1 MRTGRLDRRS
11 EAGFTL
17 IELLVALTL
26 LGLISVVLFGG
37 LRFGTRAWEA
47 GNLRA
52 EQLAQ
57 VQAIQALL
65 RRRIAQALPPEAGG
79 AAEGAAGGAAGGA
92 TGGATGEGPR
102 RAVFS
107 GQPDALQFLAA
118 VPSRAGVGGIYAFEL
133 AVIED
138 GAGDGAGGGAG
149 VRLEFTWRLY
159 RADDDEA
166 ERGGT
171 PEAGLGGRRVLIDGL
186 ASARFSYFGAPA
198 PGTSPGRA
206 ADWRDRWE
214 AEAGL
219 PGLISIEAEFPEG
232 DGRAWPI
239 LRVAPKLGVAG
250 PG

>member
-1 MRTGRLDRRS
+1 
-11 EAGFTL
+11 
-17 IELLVALTL
+17 
-26 LGLISVVLFGG
+26 

-65 RRRIAQALPPEAGG
+65 RRRIAQALPPEPEAVEDG
-79 AAEGAAGGAAGGA
+79 A
-92 TGGATGEGPR
+92 R
-102 RAVFS
+102 RAGFS
-107 GQPDALQFLAA
+107 GESDALQFLAA
-118 VPSRAGVGGIYAFEL
+118 VPSRAGVGGIYAFDL
-133 AVIED
+133 AVIE
-138 GAGDGAGGGAG
+138 DGAGGGAG

-198 PGTSPGRA
+198 PGTTPGTSPGQA

>member
-1 MRTGRLDRRS
+1 MIRTGRPQGRLYRRS

-65 RRRIAQALPPEAGG
+65 RRRLAQALPPEA
-79 AAEGAAGGAAGGA
+79 E
-92 TGGATGEGPR
+92 GATGEGPR

-133 AVIED
+133 AVIAD
-138 GAGDGAGGGAG
+138 GGK

-166 ERGGT
+166 ERGDT

-198 PGTSPGRA
+198 PGTTPGTSPGQA

-239 LRVAPKLGVAG
+239 LRVAPQLGVAG
-250 PG
+250 SG

>member
-1 MRTGRLDRRS
+1 MTGRLRPQGRHGRPT

-65 RRRIAQALPPEAGG
+65 RRRIAQALPPEPEAVEDG
-79 AAEGAAGGAAGGA
+79 A
-92 TGGATGEGPR
+92 R
-102 RAVFS
+102 RAGFS
-107 GQPDALQFLAA
+107 GESDALQFLAA
-118 VPSRAGVGGIYAFEL
+118 VPSRAGVGGIYAFDL

-138 GAGDGAGGGAG
+138 GARGGAG
-149 VRLEFTWRLY
+149 VRLEFTWRLH
-159 RADDDEA
+159 RADDEA
-166 ERGGT
+166 ERGDP

-198 PGTSPGRA
+198 PGEATGQA

-219 PGLISIEAEFPEG
+219 PELIAIEAEFPEG
-232 DGRAWPI
+232 DGRAWPV
-239 LRVAPKLGVAG
+239 LQVAPKLGAAS
-250 PG
+250 PAR

>member
-1 MRTGRLDRRS
+1 MIRARRTRRHGRARRRS

-57 VQAIQALL
+57 VQAVQALL
-65 RRRIAQALPPEAGG
+65 RRRIAQALPPGPE
-79 AAEGAAGGAAGGA
+79 AAGDAGDEA
-92 TGGATGEGPR
+92 R
-102 RAVFS
+102 RKVFS
-107 GQPDALQFLAA
+107 GESDALQFLAA
-118 VPSRAGVGGIYAFEL
+118 VPSRAGVGGIYAFDL

-138 GAGDGAGGGAG
+138 GAPGGAG
-149 VRLEFTWRLY
+149 VRLEFTWRLH
-159 RADDDEA
+159 RADDEA
-166 ERGGT
+166 ERGEP
-171 PEAGLGGRRVLIDGL
+171 PEAGLGGRRVLIEGL
-186 ASARFSYFGAPA
+186 ASARFSYFGAPG
-198 PGTSPGRA
+198 PGQA

-219 PGLISIEAEFPEG
+219 PGLIAIEAEFPEG
-232 DGRAWPI
+232 DRRAWPV
-239 LRVAPKLGVAG
+239 LHVAPKLGVARPAG
-250 PG
+250 

>member
-1 MRTGRLDRRS
+1 MTGRLRRCPS

-57 VQAIQALL
+57 VQAVQALL
-65 RRRIAQALPPEAGG
+65 RRRIAQALPPGPEAAD
-79 AAEGAAGGAAGGA
+79 AAERHIIFAG
-92 TGGATGEGPR
+92 E
-102 RAVFS
+102 
-107 GQPDALQFLAA
+107 PDAVQFLAA
-118 VPSRAGVGGIYAFEL
+118 VPSRAGVGGIYAFDL

-138 GAGDGAGGGAG
+138 GSRGGAGGGAG
-149 VRLEFTWRLY
+149 AQLEFTWRLH
-159 RADDDEA
+159 RADDEA
-166 ERGGT
+166 ERGDM

-186 ASARFSYFGAPA
+186 ASARFSYFGPPA
-198 PGTSPGRA
+198 PGQPA
-206 ADWRDRWE
+206 VWRDRWE

-219 PGLISIEAEFPEG
+219 PQLIAIEAEFPEG
-232 DGRAWPI
+232 DGRAWPV
-239 LRVAPKLGVAG
+239 LHVAPKLGG
-250 PG
+250 SRPTG

>member
-1 MRTGRLDRRS
+1 MICARHTRRRS

-37 LRFGTRAWEA
+37 LRFGTRAWEV

-57 VQAIQALL
+57 VQAVQALL
-65 RRRIAQALPPEAGG
+65 RRRIAQALPPGPE
-79 AAEGAAGGAAGGA
+79 AAGDAGDEA
-92 TGGATGEGPR
+92 R
-102 RAVFS
+102 RRVFS
-107 GQPDALQFLAA
+107 GESDALQFLAA
-118 VPSRAGVGGIYAFEL
+118 VPSRAGVGGIYAFDL

-138 GAGDGAGGGAG
+138 GAPGGAG
-149 VRLEFTWRLY
+149 VRLEFTWRLH
-159 RADDDEA
+159 RADDEA
-166 ERGGT
+166 ERGEP
-171 PEAGLGGRRVLIDGL
+171 PEAGLGGRRVLIEGL

-198 PGTSPGRA
+198 PEQA

-219 PGLISIEAEFPEG
+219 PGLIAIEAEFPEG
-232 DGRAWPI
+232 DRRAWPV
-239 LRVAPKLGVAG
+239 LHVAPKLGVARPAG
-250 PG
+250 